1 MTFERREPIERERD
15 AKGNGKMEEEKG
27 KKRTRGGNKREESAI
42 VETKKKKRDKIWNMG
57 NVVAALS
64 LISISDFVDRV
75 GDGPLEN
82 GARK

>member
-1 MTFERREPIERERD
+1 MRKGTERWRKKRE
-15 AKGNGKMEEEKG
+15 